1 LRIDPAF
8 GPAFSMLSAIDGA
21 RGDLEAS
28 QENLRRAVD
37 TNPRN
42 PEYLFSY
49 AYELKDANPQECV
62 RLSTHLLREFPESE
76 SASSALYVLADQ
88 AGTLDENIR
97 YLEMLKTKFPPSKSQ
112 LSEGGMVRLLNLY
125 DSRDRGKKRAKPNEE
140 DWALAASYEEHLI
153 STEKLLSSGNPKGAL
168 NVLAEAHLPPFA
180 DHAELDKLR
189 ARAAEASGNIAKA
202 YDGLLRIFASEP
214 TDSLQSAITRYS
226 QKLGKTPKQIDADVL
241 MRSLSRGV
249 PILEGCARKV
259 QKSRLNRDCDQHRAG
274 SGRFCF
280 IPA

>member
-1 LRIDPAF
+1 
-8 GPAFSMLSAIDGA
+8 MLSAIDGA

-125 DSRDRGKKRAKPNEE
+125 DSRDRGKALALAQEMKRAKPNEE